1 MMQAGNLSTVFDT
14 YYDRL
19 VYFCFKII
27 DDKEQAKDI
36 TQDAFLTY
44 WQQAGSIANNET
56 AIKNFL
62 YTTVHNAAL
71 NIVRHGKVVG
81 KYTALQGR
89 EEPLEVDIMEA
100 MINAEVMAEIHSA
113 IESLPEQYRQISK
126 MGYFEGKKNQEI
138 ADELGMSVN
147 TVKKQKQKALE
158 LLRLKIRPEMLAL
171 FLYWFN

>member
-1 MMQAGNLSTVFDT
+1 MQVRDLTTIFDT

-19 VYFCFKII
+19 VYFCLKIV

-36 TQDAFLTY
+36 VQDSFLKY
-44 WQQAGSIANNET
+44 WQQSGQVADHET

-62 YTTVHNAAL
+62 YTSVHNAAL
-71 NIVRHGKVVG
+71 NVVRHEKVVNAYAQHRNG
-81 KYTALQGR
+81 T
-89 EEPLEVDIMEA
+89 EPAESYVVESI
-100 MINAEVMAEIHSA
+100 ISAEVIAEIHAA
-113 IESLPEQYRQISK
+113 IESLPEQYRQISR

-158 LLRLKIRPEMLAL
+158 LLRLRLRPEMFAL
-171 FLYWFN
+171 FLYFFK